1 MSRSKTKSKS
11 KRNQSYLIGINSI
24 SATLQ
29 RDPSRILQIFL
40 RSDGPNNE
48 RLNALEQQANTFGIA
63 VSHQNKDF
71 FENHFSGNH
80 QGVAAEVKTAKQLG
94 DKDFKQWLTTLP
106 ECPLLLIL
114 DQIQDPHN
122 LGAILR
128 TADAV
133 GVDAIIVNDKNAAP
147 MNETVSKIASGA
159 AESVLLFR
167 VGNLVRAIEQLK
179 EQGVWIAGT
188 TDHAQQTIYEQNV
201 DGPLALIMGSEGS
214 GMRRLTEENCDLLVK
229 LPMDGLVSSLN
240 VSVATGVC
248 LYEIKRQRS
257 LKYV

>member
-1 MSRSKTKSKS
+1 MNKTK
-11 KRNQSYLIGINSI
+11 RNHSYLIGVNPIE
-24 SATLQ
+24 ATLQ
-29 RDPSRILQIFL
+29 RDPSRILQLFL
-40 RSDGPNNE
+40 RDGGPNNE
-48 RLNALEQQANTFGIA
+48 RLKAIEKQASVFGIA
-63 VSHQNKDF
+63 ISYQNKTF

-80 QGVAAEVKTAKQLG
+80 QGVAAQVKPVKSLG
-94 DKDFKQWLTTLP
+94 DQDFKQWLKKLP

-133 GVDAIIVNDKNAAP
+133 GVDAVIVNDKNAAP
-147 MNETVSKIASGA
+147 INETVSKIASGA

-167 VGNLVRAIEQLK
+167 VGNLARTIEQLK
-179 EQGVWIAGT
+179 EQGIWIAGT
-188 TDHAQQTIYEQNV
+188 TDHATQTIYQQNL

-214 GMRRLTEENCDLLVK
+214 GMRRLTEENCDYLVK
-229 LPMDGLVSSLN
+229 LPMEGLVSSLN

-248 LYEIKRQRS
+248 LYEIKRQRGP
-257 LKYV
+257 K